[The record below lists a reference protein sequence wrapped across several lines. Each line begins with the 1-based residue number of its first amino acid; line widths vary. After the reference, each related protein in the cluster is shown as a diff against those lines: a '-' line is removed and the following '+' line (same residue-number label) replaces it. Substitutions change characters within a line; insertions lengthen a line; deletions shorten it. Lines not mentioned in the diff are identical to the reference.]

1 MFNKSKA
8 MAQRREWTADAADTS
23 TPATLQSS
31 NTPKNMYGA
40 KYGTWIALPI
50 LLLSIFLPALDQTIT
65 AVALPTI
72 IAEIGGESGYSW
84 VGTAYLLAS
93 ASCAPF
99 YGKLSDILGRKPVLV
114 TSWMLFLLG
123 SALCGAA
130 QRFIWLAICRG
141 VQGAGGGGIITLTM
155 ICISDSTPLARRGL
169 YIGLIG
175 TVWGVAS
182 VVGPTVGGAF
192 TQNVSW
198 RWIFYINLPIGGA
211 LIIGQLLF
219 LRLQPAA
226 GGRASDILASFDFIG
241 LFLAVAGTAIFLVG
255 LQLGKSNWS
264 SPPTIALLILGGV
277 FIMACIAN
285 EILTKKSPI
294 IPPRL
299 FRTRTTTAVLTGAA
313 IHGFAVF
320 VGSYYIP
327 VYFQILG
334 VSPANAG
341 VRTMAF
347 SVVSSVSGA
356 ISGLIT
362 ATRVGYRPVIWISW
376 ILTTLGYSLM
386 TMLNSATPVGLQILY
401 ILLAGIGVGG
411 LFQVP
416 LIALHASMPR
426 ADMATSSAAFMLLR
440 LIGSSIGV
448 SVGDAVFVNGVK
460 QRTADVQGF
469 NASGKLSYSLQGL
482 GAVQPASTRAA
493 VIQAYAQSL
502 RIVWV
507 VVAALTGFALV
518 LSLLIASHP
527 LHGGGHAEGTTQ
539 PEPLTPGSDM
549 ESCGLPT
556 EGEEKSIVA

>member
-1 MFNKSKA
+1 MFTIYE
-8 MAQRREWTADAADTS
+8 QRSHLAPFVTARGLYCPCTFTSICFEILEVVLNVQFSVFFSVVSRYLHYGVWVLIAAPLAAWYS
-23 TPATLQSS
+23 LAV
-31 NTPKNMYGA
+31 
-40 KYGTWIALPI
+40 
-50 LLLSIFLPALDQTIT
+50 FLPALDQTIT

-72 IAEIGGESGYSW
+72 IDDIGGESGYSW
-84 VGTAYLLAS
+84 VGTAYLLGGS
-93 ASCAPF
+93 TSISSPCTSEH
-99 YGKLSDILGRKPVLV
+99 GDILGQKPVLV
-114 TSWMLFLLG
+114 VSWMLFLLG

-130 QRFIWLAICRG
+130 QHFVWLAVCRG

-169 YIGLIG
+169 YIGLVG

-211 LIIGQLLF
+211 LIAGQLLF
-219 LRLQPAA
+219 LRLRPAA
-226 GGRASDILASFDFIG
+226 RGRASDVLASFDFIG
-241 LFLAVAGTAIFLVG
+241 LFLAVAGTAVFLVG
-255 LQLGKSNWS
+255 LQLGKSRWS
-264 SPPTIALLILGGV
+264 APPTIALLVLGGV
-277 FIMACIAN
+277 LSVACIAN

-299 FRTRTTTAVLTGAA
+299 FRTRTTTAVLIGAA
-313 IHGFAVF
+313 IHGLAVF

-334 VSPANAG
+334 VSPTDAG

-356 ISGLIT
+356 IAGLIT
-362 ATRVGYRPVIWISW
+362 ATRVGYRPVIWVSW
-376 ILTTLGYSLM
+376 VLTTLGFSLM
-386 TMLNSATPVGLQILY
+386 TMLTSTTPVGLQILY

-448 SVGDAVFVNGVK
+448 SVGDAIFENEVS
-460 QRTADVQGF
+460 R
-469 NASGKLSYSLQGL
+469 
-482 GAVQPASTRAA
+482 R
-493 VIQAYAQSL
+493 
-502 RIVWV
+502 
-507 VVAALTGFALV
+507 
-518 LSLLIASHP
+518 
-527 LHGGGHAEGTTQ
+527 
-539 PEPLTPGSDM
+539 
-549 ESCGLPT
+549 
-556 EGEEKSIVA
+556 